1 MRTCFPTLILSL
13 VLPCG
18 AAVSAAAQTVATPR
32 IIFVPSPAVL
42 IEIDGDPVYR
52 EVDGTGLERVV
63 NTKPLILRD
72 GMGIYYL
79 RILDGWMEAYSLDES
94 WSVAGVPPEGADLAL
109 KQAAAAKD
117 VDLLDGASTRFDA
130 DNRLLQGRLPLVIVS
145 NTPAVLIVTDGA
157 PKYAPVP
164 GTALTYME
172 NTDAKVFREPTDQQL
187 YLLLSG
193 RWFRSWTTEGP
204 WQFIPSN
211 QLPADFAKIP
221 QNLLNS
227 NVEEVRSEVE
237 YLQLDGE
244 LILFGEPS
252 RRNPRVSPF
261 DVDVVTGPPIIRT
274 NRRPRLVAR
283 RRARQVSMREL
294 DDRRQLG
301 GLDQITRFDQD
312 VVLFRQ
318 RPERF
323 TAVEPVV
330 VELPGDRAG
339 TQRIVQEGV
348 GVVRVIVTLC
358 VECST

>member
-18 AAVSAAAQTVATPR
+18 TAASATAQTVETPR

-42 IEIDGDPVYR
+42 IQIDGDPVYR

-63 NTKPLILRD
+63 NTKALIVRD

-157 PKYAPVP
+157 PRYAPVP

-227 NVEEVRSEVE
+227 
-237 YLQLDGE
+237 
-244 LILFGEPS
+244 
-252 RRNPRVSPF
+252 
-261 DVDVVTGPPIIRT
+261 
-274 NRRPRLVAR
+274 
-283 RRARQVSMREL
+283 
-294 DDRRQLG
+294 
-301 GLDQITRFDQD
+301 
-312 VVLFRQ
+312 Q
-318 RPERF
+318 R
-323 TAVEPVV
+323 
-330 VELPGDRAG
+330 
-339 TQRIVQEGV
+339 
-348 GVVRVIVTLC
+348 
-358 VECST
+358 